1 MMGLGALLFGKS
13 RTIAHGRLVID
24 APPRTVK
31 WRRVRPKESG
41 PEVHAWLAGED
52 NVVTVSSGD
61 LKARAGRDMIVE
73 YEGGD
78 RAVIRKDIFKRTYKS
93 IGAGRYSKRTDIT
106 LRYFEVE
113 HPVCVKT
120 LEGLQD
126 AEPGDWIMQGMAGEL
141 WPIAPGEAQSRYAP
155 A

>member
-1 MMGLGALLFGKS
+1 MMGLGEFLFGKS
-13 RTIAHGRLVID
+13 RTTAHGRLVID

-31 WRRVRPKESG
+31 WRKVRPKESG
-41 PEVHAWLAGED
+41 PEVHAWPARED
-52 NVVTVSSGD
+52 DIVTLGGGD
-61 LKARAGRDMIVE
+61 LQACAGRDMIVE
-73 YEGGD
+73 YEDGD
-78 RAVIRKDIFKRTYKS
+78 RAVIRKDIFKHTYKRV
-93 IGAGRYSKRTDIT
+93 GAGRYRKRTDIT
-106 LRYFEVE
+106 LRYFEAT

-141 WPIAPGEAQSRYAP
+141 WPIGHAEAEARYAP

>member
-1 MMGLGALLFGKS
+1 M
-13 RTIAHGRLVID
+13 ID

-31 WRRVRPKESG
+31 WRRVRPKEEG
-41 PEVHAWLAGED
+41 PEVHAWEARHD
-52 NVVTVSSGD
+52 DTVALDGGD
-61 LKARAGRDMIVE
+61 LKAQAGRDMIVE
-73 YEGGD
+73 YESGD
-78 RAVIRKDIFKRTYKS
+78 RAVIRKDIFKRTYKRVA
-93 IGAGRYSKRTDIT
+93 AGRYRKRTDIT
-106 LRYFEVE
+106 LRYFEAQ

-141 WPIAPGEAQSRYAP
+141 WPVQPSEAEARYAP